1 MFRKTFGYSMMAAC
15 SAMLAATPALAQDAS
30 EKPDIVV
37 EGIVE
42 IDGSDAQRQA
52 RDITHPQSSSS
63 EPLARLQRPICVGSW
78 GLLAENA
85 EAVISRM
92 YDNAEAI
99 GLDID
104 TSDGCEANVWVLVVD
119 DPPAEFEKLR
129 DDSNWMTRT
138 LTKFERN
145 RVRKQEGPVRAWH
158 LVTTRDDA
166 GNPIPTGFQLAQ
178 LIQQSRL
185 EGTPP
190 PVNPTTNMSRTRVPI
205 RKDIEMS
212 FVMIAR
218 SALEGLDTHAIAD
231 YATMRTFARTEV
243 PDREEYFETVLNL
256 FDDNARIDRMTT
268 FDRAYLRSLYRGS
281 PNRPSRQAMASLSN
295 LMEEELNAGVRE

>member
-1 MFRKTFGYSMMAAC
+1 MAGKALKTLA
-15 SAMLAATPALAQDAS
+15 LAASAALLPIAAASAQNS
-30 EKPDIVV
+30 GGNPDIIV
-37 EGIVE
+37 EGIIE

-52 RDITHPQSSSS
+52 RDVTHPQSSTS
-63 EPLARLQRPICVGSW
+63 EPLARLQRPICIGTW
-78 GLLAENA
+78 GLLPQNA
-85 EAVISRM
+85 EAVIARM
-92 YDNAEAI
+92 YDNAQAI
-99 GLDID
+99 DLDID
-104 TSDGCEANVWVLVVD
+104 AEEGCEANVWVFVVD
-119 DPPAEFEKLR
+119 DPAEEFEKLR

-145 RVRKQEGPVRAWH
+145 RVRKQDGPARAWH

-218 SALEGLDTHAIAD
+218 SALDGLDTHAIAD

-243 PDREEYFETVLNL
+243 PDRAESFDTVLNL
-256 FDDNARIDRMTT
+256 FEADSTVDRMTT

-281 PNRPSRQAMASLSN
+281 PNRPSRQAMASLSD